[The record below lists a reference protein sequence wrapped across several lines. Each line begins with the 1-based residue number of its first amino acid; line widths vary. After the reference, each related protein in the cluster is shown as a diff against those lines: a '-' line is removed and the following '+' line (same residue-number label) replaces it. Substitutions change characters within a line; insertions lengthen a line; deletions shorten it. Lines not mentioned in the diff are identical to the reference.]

1 MLLCTLCS
9 DLYIHMYIMY
19 MYTYVDRMPDTSR
32 GATLLPAD
40 QLCMDAVRG
49 SVPAHR
55 ARVGIHLR
63 VHSADLV
70 ASARLGRTGI
80 VHCTVHNQSGVCS
93 GFH

>member
-1 MLLCTLCS
+1 
-9 DLYIHMYIMY
+9 MYIMY